1 MSTQATLIRDAI
13 FQRLN
18 GWPGFNSFT
27 LTPMGTA
34 QPDKLPSLAVY
45 LSSETER
52 ADGDANVTE
61 PKFINDVTVGMAFIR
76 KSGDQA
82 TLEGDLDT
90 DVDDI
95 KKALLTDP
103 TFVHF
108 GGAYQEPPG
117 EDWAIGMQIFWD
129 RDRKRAT
136 LEYTDNVLL
145 GICEYP
151 IGTNT
156 GVWRVGELFEG
167 VTQITRRNYW
177 PNNGETYFAEVRLEM
192 TFQVRVS
199 YPPVVE
205 DEYLGMRLVTHQRGA
220 GVDAPAIITVIDQV
234 Y

>member
-1 MSTQATLIRDAI
+1 MSTQALRIRDAI
-13 FQRLN
+13 FQRVD

-45 LSSETER
+45 FSGENER

-61 PKFINDVTVGMAFIR
+61 PKFINDVTIGLAFMR
-76 KSGDQA
+76 KAGDQTA
-82 TLEGDLDT
+82 LEEDLDS

-95 KKALLTDP
+95 KNALLRDP
-103 TFVHF
+103 TLVHF

-117 EDWAIGMQIFWD
+117 EDWAVGIPIYWD
-129 RDRKRAT
+129 RDFKRAT
-136 LEYTDNVLL
+136 EDSIGNVLL

-151 IGTNT
+151 VGNNT
-156 GVWRVGELFEG
+156 GVWRVGELFEA

-205 DEYLGMRLVTHQRGA
+205 DDYLGMRLVTHQRGA
-220 GVDAPAIITVIDQV
+220 GSDAPAIVTVIDAV
-234 Y
+234 A

>member
-1 MSTQATLIRDAI
+1 VSTQGLRIRDAI
-13 FQRLN
+13 FQRLD
-18 GWPGFNSFT
+18 GWPGFNSFE

-45 LSSETER
+45 LSGEVER

-61 PKFINDVTVGMAFIR
+61 PKFINDVTIGLAFMR
-76 KSGDQA
+76 KAGDQ
-82 TLEGDLDT
+82 TVLEGSLDS
-90 DVDDI
+90 DVDGI
-95 KKALLTDP
+95 KSALLTDP

-117 EDWAIGMQIFWD
+117 EDWAIGIPIYWD
-129 RDRKRAT
+129 KDLKRAT
-136 LEYTDNVLL
+136 LDPINNVLL
-145 GICEYP
+145 GVCEYA

-192 TFQVRVS
+192 TFQVRIS
-199 YPPVVE
+199 YPPVIE
-205 DEYLGMRLVTHQRGA
+205 DDYLGMRLTTHQLGNGA
-220 GVDAPAIITVIDQV
+220 DAPAIITVIDAV
-234 Y
+234 S

>member
-1 MSTQATLIRDAI
+1 MSTQGLRIRDAI
-13 FQRLN
+13 FQRVD
-18 GWPGFNSFT
+18 GWPGFNSFD

-45 LSSETER
+45 LSGEVER
-52 ADGDANVTE
+52 PDGDANVTE
-61 PKFINDVTVGMAFIR
+61 PKFINDVTVGLAFTR
-76 KSGDQA
+76 KAGDQTA
-82 TLEGDLDT
+82 LEGSLDS

-95 KKALLTDP
+95 KMALLTDP

-117 EDWAIGMQIFWD
+117 EDWAVGIPIYWD
-129 RDRKRAT
+129 RDFKRAT
-136 LEYTDNVLL
+136 LNSVDNVLL

-151 IGTNT
+151 VGTNT

-177 PNNGETYFAEVRLEM
+177 PANGETYFAEVRLEM

-205 DEYLGMRLVTHQRGA
+205 DDYLGMRLTTHQLGA
-220 GVDAPAIITVIDQV
+220 GVDAPAIITVIDQA